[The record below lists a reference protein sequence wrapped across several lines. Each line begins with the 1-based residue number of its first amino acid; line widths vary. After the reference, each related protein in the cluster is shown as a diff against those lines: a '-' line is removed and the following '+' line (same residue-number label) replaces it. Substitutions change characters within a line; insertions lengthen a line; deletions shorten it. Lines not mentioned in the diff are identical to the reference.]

1 MLLQHTLALEELYKR
16 RDEIEITHVTKDLGE
31 MELFTYKALAHR
43 VLYLAISR
51 IKVTFY

>member
-1 MLLQHTLALEELYKR
+1 MLLQHTLALEELYKK
-16 RDEIEITHVTKDLGE
+16 RDERERTQVTKDLGE
-31 MELFTYKALAHR
+31 MEFFTYQALAHR